1 MLSGSGGRRLKFWIK
16 LNSFIWIHICKVCR
30 LIHSILRSVLDVTL
44 SLDLLELLIGKAY
57 RILGSRWRCGVVE
70 VGIHK
75 IVDLLLAN
83 NGVCS
88 IRSTVRVWYRF
99 DFGLLLL
106 QQEHHHYLL
115 LLLIIVTLAC
125 IALYPTSSPLFLTTA
140 WPCVR
145 WNASFRGVCTWEM
158 RALICN
164 TSQYVAFWIAAICIF
179 LKHSFY
185 TLISDRL
192 GMMMTSCSQEIWAC
206 GRRLLYIWC
215 IWRILILWGGMVCLG
230 WSFRPL

>member
-1 MLSGSGGRRLKFWIK
+1 MLGGSGGSRLKFWIK

-30 LIHSILRSVLDVTL
+30 LINSILRSVLDVTL
-44 SLDLLELLIGKAY
+44 SLDLLELLIGKTDW
-57 RILGSRWRCGVVE
+57 ILGSRWRCGVVQ
-70 VGIHK
+70 VSIHK

-88 IRSTVRVWYRF
+88 IRSTVRVRYRF
-99 DFGLLLL
+99 DFWLLLL

-125 IALYPTSSPLFLTTA
+125 VTLYPTGGSLFLTTT
-140 WPCVR
+140 WSCVR
-145 WNASFRGVCTWEM
+145 WYAYFRSVCTREM

-164 TSQYVAFWIAAICIF
+164 TSQNVAFWIAAICIF

-185 TLISDRL
+185 TLISYRL
-192 GMMMTSCSQEIWAC
+192 RMMMASCT
-206 GRRLLYIWC
+206 
-215 IWRILILWGGMVCLG
+215 
-230 WSFRPL
+230 